1 MTSEAKIAANRR
13 NAQRSTGPRTAPAK
27 ARVRRNALK
36 HGLAAFVLADASAA
50 IEVKRIAPILCGP
63 EADDLEREQALI
75 VAETQVALKRVRAM
89 RTRILQEPASAS
101 SVEQLLRLERYE
113 DRALS
118 RKKRAVRLIYLKL

>member
-1 MTSEAKIAANRR
+1 
-13 NAQRSTGPRTAPAK
+13 
-27 ARVRRNALK
+27 VRRNALK

-50 IEVKRIAPILCGP
+50 IEVERIALILCGA

-118 RKKRAVRLIYLKL
+118 RKKRAARLILP